1 MQETFDH
8 FHRHVEALI
17 GKRDYAAALACLTG
31 GLSDHRTHHDTLL
44 WLGVLGLHAQR
55 PALAQA
61 ALSERLLS
69 EPKAQAVS
77 LIARTLTGSAA
88 HAYWQEAYRSE
99 PTNTLTLTAY
109 LTSLQHNA
117 AGQGQPCKQSSQKR
131 SQQRSQQ
138 QYQQLLKRHAN
149 PVADVQAAATLAP
162 FFAHGLGLPCGGVW
176 QHGNRLK
183 GWYLA
188 HADSAAPTF
197 TLNAGNQRATVAP
210 ALTSQLAATPD
221 LPAMRLYWLDSA
233 LKGMAEGTPLQVE
246 ANGTALLG
254 SPLNWQ
260 PTAPPTLPA
269 SKRSS
274 HRVVVLVPVYKGH
287 AETIACLESVL
298 ASQAENTTPFRLVV
312 VNDASPDNE
321 LVNALQQLATNGH
334 IELHHQAHN
343 QGFIGTVNN
352 GLRQCAGSNVILLNA
367 DTLVHGNWVDRLHTA
382 AYRHPNVA
390 SVTPLSNNGE
400 LMSLLAPCE
409 PAAAL
414 TPAQLAQL
422 DNAAAKANGHAG
434 EQDVEIDTGCGFCL
448 YLRSDA
454 LAEQGGL
461 DPTLTRGYGEES
473 DWCYRAHRHGRHHRG
488 ALDVV
493 VAHQGGVSFGD
504 EKRLRVKQNLAVLE
518 QRYPHA
524 EQRFNACLTT
534 DPMQQGRYRLIRQWL
549 RNQPLA
555 TFRPN
560 GLTSVPLWPSV
571 AQAERS
577 LRAPS
582 SDIALARSGQRQLTL
597 CGSQPHA
604 WRLAY
609 RLPEQRTDLAAD
621 LHALG
626 VTSAMPTTYALSHWL
641 TATLPAMAQA
651 PVTATLL
658 ANHALVTNHA
668 PSTKHA
674 PATANQAQAN
684 VVLPSHGA
692 LIAVAGQSESLQQ
705 PALAELANALAK
717 QQQATYL
724 LLLNPPGQM
733 ASALVSSGHVFS
745 LPLATSRW
753 KERVALC
760 HAHLPLSAVLLLDTQ
775 PATLADAHW
784 LTEQQPLPW
793 LVPEHLATEA
803 TWLANPEGVI
813 RLTSLLSLATRP
825 RQPNAR
831 TAPSKASGIQ
841 A

>member
-99 PTNTLTLTAY
+99 PTDTLTLTAY

-117 AGQGQPCKQSSQKR
+117 AGQGQSCK
-131 SQQRSQQ
+131 QRSQQ
-138 QYQQLLKRHAN
+138 QYQQLLKRHAT
-149 PVADVQAAATLAP
+149 PVADVQAATTLAP

-210 ALTSQLAATPD
+210 ALTSQLAATPV
-221 LPAMRLYWLDSA
+221 LPALRLYWLDSA

-312 VNDASPDNE
+312 VNDASPDSE
-321 LVNALQQLATNGH
+321 LVNALQQLAANGH
-334 IELHHQAHN
+334 IELHHQAYN

-434 EQDVEIDTGCGFCL
+434 EQDVAIDTGCGFCL

-473 DWCYRAHRHGRHHRG
+473 DWCYRAHRNGRHHLG
-488 ALDVV
+488 ALNVV

-518 QRYPHA
+518 QRYPYA
-524 EQRFNACLTT
+524 EQRFNTCLAN
-534 DPMQQGRYRLIRQWL
+534 DPMQPGRYRLMRQWL
-549 RNQPLA
+549 RCQPLA
-555 TFRPN
+555 QLRPS
-560 GLTSVPLWPSV
+560 GLTNVAIWPSV

-577 LRAPS
+577 LNSTAGEL
-582 SDIALARSGQRQLTL
+582 ALTRTSQQQLTL
-597 CGSQPHA
+597 SGSHPHA
-604 WRLAY
+604 WRLTY
-609 RLPEQRTDLAAD
+609 RLPGQRAALHAD

-626 VTSAMPTTYALSHWL
+626 VTQVMPTTVALSHWL
-641 TATLPAMAQA
+641 TAALPAIAQA
-651 PVTATLL
+651 PMQAMLPAATSTPESPCRPPVSLTQLSKRL
-658 ANHALVTNHA
+658 ANQGGLV
-668 PSTKHA
+668 
-674 PATANQAQAN
+674 
-684 VVLPSHGA
+684 
-692 LIAVAGQSESLQQ
+692 AVAGQSESLQQ
-705 PALAELANALAK
+705 PALTELANTLAK
-717 QQQATYL
+717 HQQATYL
-724 LLLNPPGQM
+724 LLLTPGSQ
-733 ASALVSSGHVFS
+733 AENALISSGHVYTV
-745 LPLATSRW
+745 PLTMSRW
-753 KERVALC
+753 DERVTLC
-760 HAHLPLSAVLLLDTQ
+760 QRHLPLNAVLLLDTQ

-784 LTEQQPLPW
+784 LTQQQPLPW
-793 LVPEHLATEA
+793 LVPEHLATYLPPHA
-803 TWLANPEGVI
+803 APHGVI
-813 RLTSLLSLATRP
+813 PLPSLTSLA
-825 RQPNAR
+825 AH
-831 TAPSKASGIQ
+831 APSLSASNTPRKVSGKQ